1 METPIEKSSPGP
13 LGLDGSPAAPAA
25 PEADA
30 PVSRPSDED
39 VASADDSPETSP
51 ETAPVTPPGASPE
64 DGSVAGSLSRP
75 DSPCPFVERSPLEP
89 LVGLAPAPP
98 SPRPVSRRMEK
109 QIYDDGFAHGKAA
122 AYEEFRQEQIAY
134 YRNLRD
140 AGARAFGKM
149 PDSRPSGE
157 FLASPRQGFW
167 AD

>member
-1 METPIEKSSPGP
+1 METPIEKPSPGS
-13 LGLDGSPAAPAA
+13 LDLDGSAAA

-30 PVSRPSDED
+30 PVSRLSDVD
-39 VASADDSPETSP
+39 VAPADDSPETSTEAIP
-51 ETAPVTPPGASPE
+51 EIPAEVSPE
-64 DGSVAGSLSRP
+64 DGSVAGSLPHP

-89 LVGLAPAPP
+89 SVGLAPAHL

>member
-1 METPIEKSSPGP
+1 METSTEKPALNP
-13 LGLDGSPAAPAA
+13 LDLEGSASAHD
-25 PEADA
+25 ADA
-30 PVSRPSDED
+30 PESQAPDA
-39 VASADDSPETSP
+39 ASAEDSTEDDSF
-51 ETAPVTPPGASPE
+51 A
-64 DGSVAGSLSRP
+64 DGLSQPDSLSSFDGRQ
-75 DSPCPFVERSPLEP
+75 PLEP
-89 LVGLAPAPP
+89 LVELAPADL
-98 SPRPVSRRMEK
+98 SPRPISPRMEK
-109 QIYDDGFAHGKAA
+109 RIYDDGFAHGKAA